1 MQQFTGKQYL
11 MIDIANN
18 FGAGLDKKH
27 WDVRLK
33 WYEDNKHQLDQLVS
47 KAAEPA
53 LFYAGVQAMKKVEQG
68 QPIGYGISLDATSS
82 GLQIL
87 AAITCDEKAARL
99 CNVINTG
106 NREDAYINLF
116 HTMKDN
122 MLKIDAGQAG
132 NLKRED
138 LKDAIMTSLYGS
150 EAIPKLVF
158 GEGSQLRCFY
168 STMEEEAP
176 LAWQLNQA
184 FLAMWNPQAT
194 EYNWVLP
201 DNFHV
206 KTKVMDTEKE
216 VVHFNNNKY
225 DIHTKVNQ
233 AKEKGRSLGANTIHS
248 LDGMIVREISR
259 RCDYDGLQINKVHNF
274 CTHIKN
280 GAVVMGQL
288 LDDADAEMVKVLW
301 DHYQK
306 TGYLSAR
313 ILDHLYAHN
322 SSLVNVN
329 DILDL
334 IDSMPAKPFK
344 VISVHD
350 CFRCLPTYGNDLRK
364 QYNLQ
369 LALLA
374 KSEILSHLISQIIG
388 RTYKAPKGNPNM
400 WVDILDAEFAL
411 S

>member
-18 FGAGLDKKH
+18 FGLDKKL
-27 WDVRLK
+27 WDERMK
-33 WYEDNKHQLDQLVS
+33 WYEDNQYQLDQLVN

-53 LFYAGVQAMKKVEQG
+53 LYFAGVQAMKKVEQK

-106 NREDAYINLF
+106 NREDAYVNLF
-116 HTMKDN
+116 HIMKNN

-158 GEGSQLRCFY
+158 GEGAQLRCFY
-168 STMEEEAP
+168 HTMEEEAP

-184 FLAMWNPQAT
+184 FLAMWNPEAT

-206 KTKVMDTEKE
+206 KTKVMDTETE

-225 DIHTKVNQ
+225 DIHTKVNR

-259 RCDYDGLQINKVHNF
+259 RCDYDVLQIANVRNF

-280 GAVVMGQL
+280 GSIVMGQL
-288 LDDADAEMVKVLW
+288 LDDADAAMVKLLW
-301 DHYQK
+301 SHYQE

-322 SSLVNVN
+322 SSLINVN

-374 KSEILSHLISQIIG
+374 KSEILSSLISQIIG
-388 RTYKAPKGNPNM
+388 KPFKAPKGNPNM
-400 WVDILDAEFAL
+400 WKDILDADYAL